1 MPTTPPLPRQN
12 TIVRPGEIQGV
23 GLHTGAEVRM
33 RIHPAPVDTGI
44 VFRRTDLPGSPD
56 IPANLAHVVGT
67 DLGTSIGQ
75 GEARLHTVEHL
86 LSALVAREIDNAF
99 VEVDGVELPA
109 ADGSA
114 REFARMLDGCGLQ
127 EQDAPAKYLTVD
139 QTFSLSKDRSEY
151 VVAPAQDYRVS
162 ATIEFDHP
170 LIGRQFAS
178 FRVADP
184 SFATEVL
191 PARTF
196 GFLRDVEAM
205 RGRGLAMGGSQDNA
219 VVLTEDGVLEG
230 TQLRFPDEFVRHKA
244 LDVVGDLA
252 LVGARIRG
260 HVIAERPGHL
270 GNVALAK
277 ELVARAEK
285 KALARPILNIEQISQ
300 YLPHRYPFLLVDR
313 VVEFEERKRIVGLKN
328 VTINEPFFVGHFPG
342 RPVMPGVLIIEAMAQ
357 VGGLL
362 VLEQMENLDDKVVY
376 FMSLDN
382 VKWRRPVT
390 PGDQIR
396 FEVVVLQ
403 IRGATCRMRG
413 VGTVDGHVVAEAEM
427 MARVVDK

>member
-1 MPTTPPLPRQN
+1 MPTTPRQN
-12 TIVRPGEIQGV
+12 TIARLGELPGV
-23 GLHTGAEVRM
+23 GLHTGGEVRM
-33 RIHPAPVDTGI
+33 RILPAPVNTGI
-44 VFRRTDLPGSPD
+44 VFRRTDLPGGPD
-56 IPANLAHVVGT
+56 VPAHVSHVVGT
-67 DLGTSIGQ
+67 ELGTSIGV
-75 GEARLHTVEHL
+75 GEVKIHTVEHL
-86 LSALVAREIDNAF
+86 LSALVAREIDNAV
-99 VEVDGVELPA
+99 VELDAAELPA

-114 REFARMLDGCGLQ
+114 REFLRLLEGCGRE
-127 EQDAPAKYLTVD
+127 EQDAPARFLPVPE
-139 QTFSLSKDRSEY
+139 TFSLAKERSEY
-151 VVAPAQDYRVS
+151 VVAPADDYRVS
-162 ATIEFDHP
+162 VTVEFPHP
-170 LIGRQFAS
+170 LIGRQFGS
-178 FRVADP
+178 FRVEGD
-184 SFATEVL
+184 SFAREVL

-219 VVLTEDGVLEG
+219 IVLTDEGLAEG
-230 TQLRFPDEFVRHKA
+230 TELRFPDEFARHKA

-252 LVGARIRG
+252 LVGARLRG

-270 GNVALAK
+270 GNVTLAR

-285 KALARPILNIEQISQ
+285 KALAHPILDIRQIMQ

-328 VTINEPFFVGHFPG
+328 VTINEPFFVGHFPS

-382 VKWRRPVT
+382 VKWRHPVT

-396 FEVVVLQ
+396 FEVEVLQ
-403 IRGATCRMRG
+403 IRGATCRMKG
-413 VGTVDGHVVAEAEM
+413 VGKVDGKVVAEAEM
-427 MARVVDK
+427 MARVVDA

>member
-1 MPTTPPLPRQN
+1 MPTTTPRQN
-12 TIVRPGEIQGV
+12 TLARPGEMHGV
-23 GLHTGAEVRM
+23 GLHTGAEVHM
-33 RIHPAPVDTGI
+33 RIHPAPVDSGI

-67 DLGTSIGQ
+67 DLGTSIGI
-75 GEARLHTVEHL
+75 GEAKVHTVEHL
-86 LSALVAREIDNAF
+86 LSAMVARDIDNAF
-99 VEVDGVELPA
+99 VEIDAAELPA

-114 REFARMLDGCGLQ
+114 RDFGRMLDGCGRQ
-127 EQDAPAKYLTVD
+127 EQDAPARYLTIAE
-139 QTFSLSKDRSEY
+139 TFSLSKDRSEY
-151 VVAPAQDYRVS
+151 VVAPSRDYRVS
-162 ATIEFDHP
+162 ASIEFDHP

-178 FRVADP
+178 FHVGEP
-184 SFATEVL
+184 SFETDVL

-205 RGRGLAMGGSQDNA
+205 RGRGLAMGGSPDNA
-219 VVLTEDGVLEG
+219 VVLTEDGLLDG
-230 TQLRFPDEFVRHKA
+230 MQLRFPDEFVRHKA

-396 FEVVVLQ
+396 FEVEVLQ
-403 IRGATCRMRG
+403 IRGATCRMKG

>member
-1 MPTTPPLPRQN
+1 MPNTPRQN
-12 TIVRPGEIQGV
+12 TIARPGDMQGV

-33 RIHPAPVDTGI
+33 RILPAPVGTGV
-44 VFRRTDLPGSPD
+44 VFRRTDVADAPEV
-56 IPANLAHVVGT
+56 PALVSHVVGT
-67 DLGTSIGQ
+67 ELGTSIGA
-75 GEARLHTVEHL
+75 GEVKIHTVEHL
-86 LSALVAREIDNAF
+86 LSALTAREIDNAV
-99 VEVDGVELPA
+99 VELDAAELPA

-114 REFARMLDGCGLQ
+114 RDFLRLLDGCGRE
-127 EQDAPAKYLTVD
+127 EQDAPAKFLAVPE
-139 QTFSLSKDRSEY
+139 TFSLSKDRSEY
-151 VVAPAQDYRVS
+151 VVATAEDFRVS
-162 ATIEFDHP
+162 VTVEFPHP
-170 LIGRQFAS
+170 LIGRQFGS
-178 FRVADP
+178 FRVAGEA
-184 SFATEVL
+184 FEREVL

-205 RGRGLAMGGSQDNA
+205 HGRGLAMGGSQDNA
-219 VVLTEDGVLEG
+219 IVLTDEGLAEG
-230 TQLRFPDEFVRHKA
+230 TELRFPDEFVRHKA

-252 LVGARIRG
+252 LVGARLRG

-270 GNVALAK
+270 GNVTLAK

-285 KALARPILNIEQISQ
+285 KALAHPILDIRQIMQ

-313 VVEFEERKRIVGLKN
+313 IVEFEERKRIVGLKN
-328 VTINEPFFVGHFPG
+328 VTINEPFFVGHFPS

-396 FEVVVLQ
+396 FEVEVVQ
-403 IRGATCRMRG
+403 IRGATCRMKG
-413 VGTVDGHVVAEAEM
+413 VGTVDGKVVAEAEM
-427 MARVVDK
+427 MARVVDA

>member
-1 MPTTPPLPRQN
+1 MPTKTPRQN
-12 TIVRPGEIQGV
+12 TIARAGEIQGT
-23 GLHTGAEVRM
+23 GLHTGAEARM
-33 RIHPAPVDTGI
+33 GLLPAPVDTGI
-44 VFRRTDLPGSPD
+44 VFRRTDLPGTGD

-67 DLGTSIGQ
+67 DLGTSIGI
-75 GEARLHTVEHL
+75 GEAKVHTVEHL
-86 LSALVAREIDNAF
+86 LAALVARDIDNAF
-99 VEVDGVELPA
+99 VEIDAAELPA

-114 REFARMLDGCGLQ
+114 RDFGRLLDGCGVE
-127 EQDAPAKYLTVD
+127 EQDAPARYLMVAE
-139 QTFSLSKDRSEY
+139 TFSLTQDRSEY

-162 ATIEFDHP
+162 ASIEFDHP

-178 FRVADP
+178 FRVGEP
-184 SFATEVL
+184 SFHTEVL

-205 RGRGLAMGGSQDNA
+205 RGRGLARGGSKDNA
-219 VVLTEDGVLEG
+219 VVLTEDGLLEG
-230 TQLRFPDEFVRHKA
+230 TELRFPDEFVRHKA

-270 GNVALAK
+270 GNVALAR

-313 VVEFEERKRIVGLKN
+313 VIEFEERKRIVGLKN

-362 VLEQMENLDDKVVY
+362 VLEQMENLDEKVVY

-396 FEVVVLQ
+396 FEVEVLQ
-403 IRGATCRMRG
+403 IRGATCRMKG

-427 MARVVDK
+427 MARVVDR

>member
-1 MPTTPPLPRQN
+1 MATTTPRQN
-12 TIVRPGEIQGV
+12 TLARPGEMRGT
-23 GLHTGAEVRM
+23 GLHTGAEARM
-33 RIHPAPVDTGI
+33 RILPAPVDTGI

-56 IPANLAHVVGT
+56 LPANLAHVVGT
-67 DLGTSIGQ
+67 DLGTSIGI
-75 GEARLHTVEHL
+75 GEARVHTVEHL
-86 LSALVAREIDNAF
+86 LAAMVAREIDNAF
-99 VEVDGVELPA
+99 VEIDAAELPA

-114 REFARMLDGCGLQ
+114 RDFLRLLDECGAE
-127 EQDAPAKYLTVD
+127 EQDAPARFLAIAE
-139 QTFSLSKDRSEY
+139 TFSVSKDRSEY

-162 ATIEFDHP
+162 ASIEFDHR

-178 FRVADP
+178 FRVGDP
-184 SFATEVL
+184 SFATDVL

-219 VVLTEDGVLEG
+219 VVLTEDGVMEG
-230 TQLRFPDEFVRHKA
+230 TQLRFPDEFVRHKV

-270 GNVALAK
+270 GNVALAR
-277 ELVARAEK
+277 EIVARAEK

-396 FEVVVLQ
+396 FEVEVLQ
-403 IRGATCRMRG
+403 IRGATCRMKG

>member
-1 MPTTPPLPRQN
+1 MPTTPRQN
-12 TIVRPGEIQGV
+12 TIARPAALDGV

-33 RIHPAPVDTGI
+33 RILPAAVDSGI
-44 VFRRTDLPGSPD
+44 VFRRTDLPDAPEV
-56 IPANLAHVVGT
+56 AAHVSNVVGT
-67 DLGTSIGQ
+67 ELGTSVGQ
-75 GEARLHTVEHL
+75 GDAKVHTVEHL
-86 LSALVAREIDNAF
+86 LAAMTAHEIDNAV
-99 VEVDGVELPA
+99 VELSAAELPA
-109 ADGSA
+109 GDGSA
-114 REFARMLDGCGLQ
+114 RVFHELLAEAGRE
-127 EQDAPAKYLTVD
+127 EQDAPARFLAVPE
-139 QTFSLSKDRSEY
+139 TFSLSKDRSAY
-151 VVAPAQDYRVS
+151 IVAPSDEYKVS
-162 ATIEFDHP
+162 TTVEFDHP
-170 LIGRQFAS
+170 LIGRQFGS
-178 FRVADP
+178 FRVDGDGFP
-184 SFATEVL
+184 REVL
-191 PARTF
+191 AARTF

-205 RGRGLAMGGSQDNA
+205 RGRGLAMGGSQENA
-219 VVLTEDGVLEG
+219 VVLTDDGLAEG
-230 TQLRFPDEFVRHKA
+230 TALRFPDEFVRHKA

-252 LVGARIRG
+252 LVGARLKA
-260 HVIAERPGHL
+260 HVVAERPGHL

-285 KALARPILNIEQISQ
+285 KALARPILNIEQIAQ

-342 RPVMPGVLIIEAMAQ
+342 KPVMPGVLIIEAMAQ

-396 FEVVVLQ
+396 FEVEVLQ
-403 IRGATCRMRG
+403 IRGATCRMKG

-427 MARVVDK
+427 MARVVDR